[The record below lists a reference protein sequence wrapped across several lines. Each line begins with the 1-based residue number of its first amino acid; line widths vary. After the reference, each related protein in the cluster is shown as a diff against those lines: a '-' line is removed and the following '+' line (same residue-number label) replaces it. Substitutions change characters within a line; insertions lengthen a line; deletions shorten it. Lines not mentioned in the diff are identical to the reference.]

1 MFDSKLFDDLAKKL
15 FSALPVS
22 LQQLENDLQQ
32 KFKDILQAAFTHMNL
47 VSREEF
53 DVQAKVLVRT
63 REKVD
68 QLQTQLQHWIEQQS
82 KAQDK

>member
-22 LQQLENDLQQ
+22 LQQLEIDLQQ

-53 DVQAKVLVRT
+53 DVQAKVLIRT